1 MIPDCRRGRSI
12 AFAVLMAAPAGGSA
26 QEAQVP
32 PRTPPQGTVQAAQP
46 VETRPAAPVQPS
58 PAAPVQPSPAAGP
71 PSAQTQPPPQQGAA
85 QPTTQTQP
93 PPQQDATD
101 APKRLGRP
109 FPAGAVAPPAPP
121 EEPDVSVSVVS
132 PQEPRVFGRRTRSG
146 NQRQGLGDRGR
157 TGNGMGDAGGGLDG
171 RATESE
177 VEAPAE

>member
-1 MIPDCRRGRSI
+1 MCMIPDCRRGRSI

-32 PRTPPQGTVQAAQP
+32 PRTPPQGTVQAAQ
-46 VETRPAAPVQPS
+46 PVQPS